1 MVVPGAGEPNFDTFV
16 ANPFQTKKQRREAE
30 VASLLEKIQPEM
42 IVLDPTTIGGVTK
55 TPEEV
60 LEEKRARE
68 REANLPTN
76 VKAKTAES
84 QEKKHKQKGRNKGSK
99 RYRVKQQNV
108 INARRVEIEEKRKK
122 LKEEKEAAE
131 RKAQGG
137 DTHPAE
143 PELGPALAR
152 FKRGRK

>member
-1 MVVPGAGEPNFDTFV
+1 M
-16 ANPFQTKKQRREAE
+16 
-30 VASLLEKIQPEM
+30 
-42 IVLDPTTIGGVTK
+42 K
-55 TPEEV
+55 TPEVV
-60 LEEKRARE
+60 LEENRAKQ

-108 INARRVEIEEKRKK
+108 IDARRVEIEEKRKK
-122 LKEEKEAAE
+122 MKEEKEAAE
-131 RKAQGG
+131 KKAQGG
-137 DTHPAE
+137 DNYKPAA